1 MQYTMFLTTI
11 IEICKYKMMYNTII
25 VYTLMIV
32 YLILGEI
39 LMESNQRTKNTVF
52 NIYAS
57 LIYQIVSGLLNFV
70 VRKVFLIYFSVT
82 IRFAATSNLPLTR
95 FETVQLQYSIP
106 ILYNPL
112 CAERNLS

>member
-70 VRKVFLIYFSVT
+70 VRKVFLIYFSVDYLGLDGL
-82 IRFAATSNLPLTR
+82 FSNVINMLTLLD
-95 FETVQLQYSIP
+95 FGIGPSCVYFIIKSL
-106 ILYNPL
+106 
-112 CAERNLS
+112 